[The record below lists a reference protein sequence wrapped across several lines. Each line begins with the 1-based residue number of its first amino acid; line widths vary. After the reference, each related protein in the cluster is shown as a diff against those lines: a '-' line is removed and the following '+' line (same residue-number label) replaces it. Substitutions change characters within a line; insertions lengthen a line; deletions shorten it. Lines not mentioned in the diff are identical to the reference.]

1 MIFVKICGLTC
12 LEDARCAVEAGADL
26 LGFILYPKSPRHIPP
41 AQIAP
46 ITAAL
51 RELAP
56 EVVTVG
62 VFVNETPQA
71 MARALDEAGLDL
83 AQLSGDEPL
92 DHLRALQGRAYKAV
106 REAAHAEAW
115 LSAGRSP
122 DDRDQ
127 ESGVRRQE
135 TEYAIRITQ
144 HIQATE
150 PATRSPQSKIQNPK
164 SKIDSRPEL
173 LLDANHPTLYGGSGM
188 RADESLAAALSRQ
201 CRLLL
206 AGGLTPDNVADA
218 IRVARPWGVDV
229 SSGVERAPGRKDH
242 AKVRAFIA
250 AAKGVQS

>member
-26 LGFILYPKSPRHIPP
+26 LGFILYPKSPRYIPP

-83 AQLSGDEPL
+83 AQLSGDETP

-106 REAAHAEAW
+106 REAAHAAAW

-122 DDRDQ
+122 EDRSQ
-127 ESGVRRQE
+127 ESGVRRRNTQYE
-135 TEYAIRITQ
+135 IRNTKSRIGLSCCSTPTTPPCM
-144 HIQATE
+144 AAVGCG
-150 PATRSPQSKIQNPK
+150 PMNRWRRRSPGNAGCCWP
-164 SKIDSRPEL
+164 
-173 LLDANHPTLYGGSGM
+173 
-188 RADESLAAALSRQ
+188 AA
-201 CRLLL
+201 
-206 AGGLTPDNVADA
+206 
-218 IRVARPWGVDV
+218 
-229 SSGVERAPGRKDH
+229 
-242 AKVRAFIA
+242 
-250 AAKGVQS
+250 

>member
-1 MIFVKICGLTC
+1 MNEHLQANLKMTCVKICGLTN
-12 LEDARCAVEAGADL
+12 LDDALCAVEAGANL
-26 LGFILYPKSPRHIPP
+26 LGFILYPKSPRYIPP

-51 RELAP
+51 RDLAP

-71 MARALDEAGLDL
+71 MTRALDEAGLDL

-106 REAAHAEAW
+106 REAAHAAAW

-122 DDRDQ
+122 DDR
-127 ESGVRRQE
+127 
-135 TEYAIRITQ
+135 TQ
-144 HIQATE
+144 STDDRAQD
-150 PATRSPQSKIQNPK
+150 PQSKIQNPK
-164 SKIDSRPEL
+164 SKIKSRPDL

-218 IRVARPWGVDV
+218 IRVAQPWGVDV
-229 SSGVERAPGRKDH
+229 SSGVEYAPGRKDH

-250 AAKGVQS
+250 AAKGGGG

>member
-26 LGFILYPKSPRHIPP
+26 LGFILYPKSPRYIPP

-83 AQLSGDEPL
+83 AQLSGDETP

-106 REAAHAEAW
+106 REAAHAAAW

-122 DDRDQ
+122 EDRSQ
-127 ESGVRRQE
+127 ESGVRSQE
-135 TEYAIRITQ
+135 TEYAIRNTQ
-144 HIQATE
+144 YE
-150 PATRSPQSKIQNPK
+150 IQN
-164 SKIDSRPEL
+164 RPEL

-229 SSGVERAPGRKDH
+229 SSGVERAPGHKDH

-250 AAKGVQS
+250 AAKGGGG